1 MPAERLSRSVVLD
14 TTLALATEEGLSAVS
29 MRAVAR
35 RLHVTPM
42 ALYRHVGD
50 KHGLIDGLIE
60 RLLQEIRVPEP
71 GLPWQQQLHEL
82 AQSMRAAARR
92 HPDLF
97 VLLFQRSAVTERAV
111 EPRKAVYR
119 ALRDARLAEEAIPL
133 AERLLST
140 FMLGFAASESGGRL
154 SGVDADADLAVAEQ
168 LIAGLIAAHARHEP
182 SPAAR

>member
-35 RLHVTPM
+35 RLNVTPM

-50 KHGLIDGLIE
+50 KDGLIDGLIE

-71 GLPWQQQLHEL
+71 GLSWQQQLHDL

-97 VLLFQRSAVTERAV
+97 VLLFQRRAMTERAV
-111 EPRKAVYR
+111 EPRQAVYR
-119 ALRDARLAEEAIPL
+119 ALRAARLAEEVIPL

-140 FMLGFAASESGGRL
+140 FMLGFAASESGGRF
-154 SGVDADADLAVAEQ
+154 SDVDADADLAVAER
-168 LIAGLIAAHARHEP
+168 LIADLIAAHAGHES
-182 SPAAR
+182 SPASR